1 MVIGDIQLV
10 PHGTIQDYSQPLVYF
25 TNGIE
30 PPQLGGICYDN
41 IVRTQATVI
50 CNQLGYELESFMG
63 AR

>member
-10 PHGTIQDYSQPLVYF
+10 LHDTIQDYSQPLVYF

-41 IVRTQATVI
+41 IGRTQATVI
-50 CNQLGYELESFMG
+50 CNQLGYELNDFMG
-63 AR
+63 TR